1 MNKRSLRILGFY
13 QVQNMLVRLAPSRMS
28 KEIARRLK
36 PVCEA
41 EEVARS
47 LNDTEEAYRCLQSE
61 ASVPMGGIVD
71 IRPALEKA
79 RRDVTLEGQDCI
91 DIWNNVR
98 RYGDIR
104 QYFMD
109 KGEEYPQ
116 LAEKAEGI
124 GDFSLISHKMAG
136 VFDQNHQIRDN
147 ASPEL
152 MRLRN
157 RIVELERQTKR
168 YVTGVLQNKEYQKYF
183 QDALVTV
190 RNNRYVVPIKQEYR
204 HAFPGIVHDTSA
216 SGSTLYIE
224 PLAIVNAN
232 NDLQS
237 ARIGETKEI
246 ERIFRRLTA
255 LVSGQYDD
263 LMDSTK
269 CVAALEFAFAKAQLA
284 QQMKACRPSVSQKGI
299 VRLVQARHPLID
311 AKAVVPNTI
320 ILGGE
325 YRILLIT
332 GSNTG
337 GKTVSMK
344 TLGLLV
350 LMHQAGLFI
359 PVGEDS
365 ELPIFRDVFSDI
377 GDEQDIS
384 QNLSTFS
391 SHMKQIVYILRHCTA
406 DDLILADELGSG
418 TDPAEGSA
426 IAIAVLDALYRKGS
440 YVMVTT
446 HYNDLK
452 NYAYNTPGIENGH
465 VEFDEETLRPTYKL
479 RIGAAGSSHAFS
491 ISERLGM
498 PAEILA
504 KAKELRSKAQ
514 DVDMEAILTKLNSQS
529 KRMDEEQAELE
540 QKLADVRR
548 IEDELR
554 REKEKVSAKRQDIID
569 SSRREAF
576 DLKRNLR
583 VEAERIIREL
593 KQQSKDSSDKEKAK
607 AIDQARRAIQQIS
620 LPDKEK
626 PRRDPVDPSQLK
638 VGQSV
643 FINSLDGLG
652 TVTEINGKKLTVS
665 VRGMTVRV
673 KLQDVSAPYL
683 DEIKREEQAERKASA
698 SSSFRPIR
706 TASIATELNI
716 IGKTYQEALPD
727 VEKFLDQALAAGFS
741 PVRIIHGKGS
751 GALRRQIH
759 EFLDGQPFVK
769 KYALDDVEGGGAGAG
784 VTLVY
789 F

>member
-1 MNKRSLRILGFY
+1 MRILGFY
-13 QVQNMLVRLAPSRMS
+13 QVQNMLVRLAPSRLS
-28 KEIARRLK
+28 KEIARRLR
-36 PVCEA
+36 PVNDS
-41 EEVARS
+41 EVIERN
-47 LNDTEEAYRCLQSE
+47 LTDTEEAVRCMQTETST
-61 ASVPMGGIVD
+61 PFGGIVD
-71 IRPALEKA
+71 IRPSLEKA
-79 RRDVTLEGQDCI
+79 KREVTLDSHECI
-91 DIWNNVR
+91 DIWNNLQH
-98 RYGDIR
+98 YGEIR
-104 QYFMD
+104 SFFAD
-109 KGEEYPQ
+109 RGAEYPQ
-116 LAEKAEGI
+116 LAEQADVI
-124 GDFSLISHKMAG
+124 GDFSQLSHSFAT
-136 VFDQNHQIRDN
+136 VFDNNRQIRDN

-152 MRLRN
+152 MRLRS

-168 YVTGVLQNKEYQKYF
+168 YVNNVLQNKEYQKYF

-190 RNNRYVVPIKQEYR
+190 RNNRYVIPIKQEYR

-216 SGSTLYIE
+216 SGSTLYVE

-232 NDLQS
+232 NDLQA

-255 LVSGQYDD
+255 KVQQQYHD
-263 LMDSTK
+263 LYDSTK
-269 CVAALEFAFAKAQLA
+269 CVGQLEFAFAKAQLA
-284 QQMKACRPSVSQKGI
+284 LKMKACRPAVSKTREI
-299 VRLVQARHPLID
+299 KLIQARHPLID
-311 AKAVVPNTI
+311 AKHVVPNTI
-320 ILGGE
+320 VIGGD

-359 PVGEDS
+359 PVSESS
-365 ELPIFRDVFSDI
+365 ELPVFRDVFSDI

-391 SHMKQIVYILRHCTA
+391 SHMKQLIYILKHCGP

-426 IAIAVLDALYRKGS
+426 IAIAILDAFYKKGA

-465 VEFDEETLRPTYKL
+465 VEFDTETLQPTYKL

-498 PAEILA
+498 PKDILE
-504 KAKELRSKAQ
+504 KAKDLRSKAQ
-514 DVDMEAILTKLNSQS
+514 DMDMEKVLTQLNAQA
-529 KRMDEEQAELE
+529 KKMDEEQAELE
-540 QKLADVRR
+540 YRLKEARKL
-548 IEDELR
+548 EDDLR
-554 REKEKVSAKRQDIID
+554 RERDKVSSKRQDIIAA
-569 SSRREAF
+569 SRRDAV

-583 VEAERIIREL
+583 VEAEKIIREL
-593 KQQSKDSSDKEKAK
+593 KAQSKVGTDREKAK
-607 AIDQARRAIQQIS
+607 AIDKARRAIQQIS
-620 LPDKEK
+620 LPEAEK
-626 PRRDPVDPSQLK
+626 PQRDPIDLSKLK
-638 VGQSV
+638 VGQQVFVNNLDSV
-643 FINSLDGLG
+643 G
-652 TVTEINGKKLTVS
+652 TVEDIGSKQLTVS

-673 KLQDVSAPYL
+673 KFKDVSAPYL
-683 DEIKREEQAERKASA
+683 DELKKEKQAEKKAAAA
-698 SSSFRPIR
+698 SSYRPIR
-706 TASIATELNI
+706 TSSVATELNI
-716 IGKTYQEALPD
+716 IGKTFSEALPE
-727 VEKFLDQALAAGFS
+727 VERFLDQALAAGFS
-741 PVRIIHGKGS
+741 PVKIIHGKGS

-759 EFLDGQPFVK
+759 AFLDDQPFVK
-769 KYALDDVEGGGAGAG
+769 KYQLDDVDGGGAG

>member
-36 PVCEA
+36 PVCDA

-232 NDLQS
+232 NDLQA

-269 CVAALEFAFAKAQLA
+269 CVAALEFTFAKAQLA
-284 QQMKACRPSVSQKGI
+284 QQMKACRPAVSQKGI
-299 VRLVQARHPLID
+299 VHLVQARHPLID

-426 IAIAVLDALYRKGS
+426 IAIAVLDTLYRKGS

-491 ISERLGM
+491 ISKRLGM

-706 TASIATELNI
+706 TASVATELNI

-727 VEKFLDQALAAGFS
+727 VEKFLDQALASGFS
-741 PVRIIHGKGS
+741 PIRIIHGKGS

-759 EFLDGQPFVK
+759 EFLDSQPFVK
-769 KYALDDVEGGGAGAG
+769 KYALDDVEGGGAG

>member
-36 PVCEA
+36 PVHDKDA
-41 EEVARS
+41 VVHS
-47 LNDTEEAYRCLQSE
+47 LNDTEEALRCLQSE
-61 ASVPMGGIVD
+61 GSVPLGGMVD

-79 RRDVTLEGQDCI
+79 RRDVTLEGQECI

-98 RYGDIR
+98 SYGDIR

-109 KGEEYPQ
+109 KKEDYPQ
-116 LAEKAEGI
+116 LSEKAECI
-124 GDFSLISHKMAG
+124 GDFSLLAHKMAS

-157 RIVELERQTKR
+157 RITELERQTKR
-168 YVTGVLQNKEYQKYF
+168 YVTSILQSKEYQKYF

-190 RNNRYVVPIKQEYR
+190 RNNRYVIPIKQEYR

-232 NDLQS
+232 NDLQA

-255 LVSGQYDD
+255 IVSSQYET
-263 LMDSTK
+263 LMESTK
-269 CVAALEFAFAKAQLA
+269 SVAMLEFICAKAQLA
-284 QQMKACRPSVSQKGI
+284 LQMKACRPAVSQKGL
-299 VRLVQARHPLID
+299 VKLVQARHPLID
-311 AKAVVPNTI
+311 AKSVVPNTI
-320 ILGGE
+320 LLGSG

-359 PVGEDS
+359 PAGEDS

-391 SHMKQIVYILRHCTA
+391 SHMKQIIYILRHCTA

-498 PAEILA
+498 PADILA
-504 KAKELRSKAQ
+504 KAKELRNQAQ
-514 DVDMEAILTKLNSQS
+514 DVDMEAILTKLNSQA

-548 IEDELR
+548 MEEELR
-554 REKEKVSAKRQDIID
+554 KEKEKVSAKRQDIID

-593 KQQSKDSSDKEKAK
+593 KQQSKDNSDREKAK

-626 PRRDPVDPSQLK
+626 PHRDPVDLTKLK

-643 FINSLDGLG
+643 YINSLDGLG

-665 VRGMTVRV
+665 MRGMTVRV
-673 KLQDVSAPYL
+673 KPKDVSAPYL
-683 DEIKREEQAERKASA
+683 DEIKKEEQAQRRDNA

-706 TASIATELNI
+706 TDRVATEINI

-759 EFLDGQPFVK
+759 EFLDRQPFVK
-769 KYALDDVEGGGAGAG
+769 KYALDDVEGGGAG

>member
-79 RRDVTLEGQDCI
+79 RRDVPLEGQDCI

-109 KGEEYPQ
+109 KGEDYPQ

-232 NDLQS
+232 NDLQA

-255 LVSGQYDD
+255 LVSGQYED

-284 QQMKACRPSVSQKGI
+284 QQMKACRPAVSQKGI

-320 ILGGE
+320 VLGGE

-498 PAEILA
+498 PTEILA

-706 TASIATELNI
+706 TASVATELNI

-759 EFLDGQPFVK
+759 EFLDSQPFVK
-769 KYALDDVEGGGAGAG
+769 KYALDDVEGGGAG

>member
-1 MNKRSLRILGFY
+1 MNKRSMRILGFY
-13 QVQNMLVRLAPSRMS
+13 QVQNMLVRLAPSRLS
-28 KEIARRLK
+28 KEIARHLR
-36 PVCEA
+36 PSSEA
-41 EEVARS
+41 DAVERS
-47 LNDTEEAYRCLQSE
+47 LTDTEEGVRCLQYEVST
-61 ASVPMGGIVD
+61 PFGGIVD

-79 RRDVTLEGQDCI
+79 KREVTLEGKDCI
-91 DIWNNVR
+91 DIWNNIQ
-98 RYGDIR
+98 RYADIHT
-104 QYFMD
+104 FFTEKKD
-109 KGEEYPQ
+109 DYPQ
-116 LAEKAEGI
+116 LAEQATCI
-124 GDFSLISHKMAG
+124 ADFSQLAHKIAT
-136 VFDQNHQIRDN
+136 VFDNNHQIRDN

-152 MRLRN
+152 MRLRS
-157 RIVELERQTKR
+157 RITELERQTKR
-168 YVTGVLQNKEYQKYF
+168 YINGVIQNKDYQKYF
-183 QDALVTV
+183 QDVLVTV

-232 NDLQS
+232 NDLQT

-246 ERIFRRLTA
+246 ERIFRRLTSI
-255 LVSGQYDD
+255 VQGQYDD
-263 LMDSTK
+263 LMTSTM
-269 CVAALEFAFAKAQLA
+269 CVGNLEFIFTKAKLA
-284 QQMKACRPSVSQKGI
+284 VQMKACRPVASPNRM
-299 VRLVQARHPLID
+299 VRLIQARHPLID
-311 AKAVVPNTI
+311 ADHVVPNTI
-320 ILGGE
+320 IIGGD

-344 TLGLLV
+344 TLGLLA
-350 LMHQAGLFI
+350 LMNQSGLFL
-359 PVGEDS
+359 PVSDGS
-365 ELPIFRDVFSDI
+365 ELPVFRDIFADI

-391 SHMKQIVYILRHCTA
+391 SHMKQLIYILKHSGP

-426 IAIAVLDALYRKGS
+426 IAIAILEALYQKGP

-452 NYAYNTPGIENGH
+452 NYAYNAPGVENGH
-465 VEFDEETLRPTYKL
+465 VEFDVETLKPTYKL

-498 PAEILA
+498 PKTILE

-514 DVDMEAILTKLNSQS
+514 DMDMETILTKLNTQS
-529 KRMDEEQAELE
+529 RHMDEEQAELE
-540 QKLADVRR
+540 RRLAEARHV
-548 IEDELR
+548 EDELR
-554 REKEKVSAKRQDIID
+554 HERDKVSSKRQDIID
-569 SSRREAF
+569 SSRREAI

-583 VEAERIIREL
+583 IEAEKIIREL
-593 KQQSKDSSDKEKAK
+593 KQQAKEGTDSDKAK

-620 LPDKEK
+620 LPAKEQ
-626 PRRDPVDPSQLK
+626 PRRDPIDLSQLK
-638 VGQSV
+638 VGQRV

-652 TVTEINGKKLTVS
+652 TVTDIKGTRLTVS

-673 KLQDVSAPYL
+673 KTKDISAPYL
-683 DEIKREEQAERKASA
+683 SEIQKEKQEERRENAK
-698 SSSFRPIR
+698 SSYRPIR
-706 TASIATELNI
+706 SSGVATELNI
-716 IGKTYQEALPD
+716 IGKTFNDALPD
-727 VEKFLDQALAAGFS
+727 VEKFLDNALAAGFS

-751 GALRRQIH
+751 GALRHQIH
-759 EFLDGQPFVK
+759 EYLDQQSFVK
-769 KYALDDVEGGGAGAG
+769 QYKLDDAEGGGSG

>member
-13 QVQNMLVRLAPSRMS
+13 QVQNMLVRFAPSRMS

-232 NDLQS
+232 NDLQA

-255 LVSGQYDD
+255 LVSGQYED

-284 QQMKACRPSVSQKGI
+284 QQMKACRPAVSQKGI

-320 ILGGE
+320 VLGGE

-498 PAEILA
+498 PTEILA

-706 TASIATELNI
+706 TASVATELNI

-759 EFLDGQPFVK
+759 EFLDSQPFVK
-769 KYALDDVEGGGAGAG
+769 KYALDDVEGGGAG

>member
-36 PVCEA
+36 PVCDA

-232 NDLQS
+232 NDLQA

-284 QQMKACRPSVSQKGI
+284 QQMKACRPVVSQKGI

-391 SHMKQIVYILRHCTA
+391 SHMKQIVYILRHCTV

-626 PRRDPVDPSQLK
+626 PHRDPVDPSQLK

-706 TASIATELNI
+706 TASVATELNI

-759 EFLDGQPFVK
+759 EFLDSQPFVK
-769 KYALDDVEGGGAGAG
+769 KYALDDVEGGGAG

>member
-13 QVQNMLVRLAPSRMS
+13 QVQNMLVRLAPSRLS
-28 KEIARRLK
+28 KEIARRLR
-36 PVCEA
+36 PVSDA
-41 EEVARS
+41 DVIAKN
-47 LNDTEEAYRCLQSE
+47 LTDTEEAVRCLQTETST
-61 ASVPMGGIVD
+61 PFGGIVD
-71 IRPALEKA
+71 IRPSLEKA
-79 RRDVTLEGQDCI
+79 KREVTLDSHECI
-91 DIWNNVR
+91 DIWNNLQH
-98 RYGDIR
+98 YGEIR
-104 QYFMD
+104 SFFAERGAD
-109 KGEEYPQ
+109 YPQ
-116 LAEKAEGI
+116 LAEEAEVI
-124 GDFSLISHKMAG
+124 GDFSQLAHSFAQ
-136 VFDQNHQIRDN
+136 VFDNNRQIRDN

-152 MRLRN
+152 MRLRS

-168 YVTGVLQNKEYQKYF
+168 YVNNVLQNKEYQKYF

-190 RNNRYVVPIKQEYR
+190 RNNRYVIPIKQEYR

-216 SGSTLYIE
+216 SGSTLYVE

-232 NDLQS
+232 NDLQA

-255 LVSGQYDD
+255 KVQQQYHD
-263 LMDSTK
+263 LYDSTK
-269 CVAALEFAFAKAQLA
+269 CVGQLEFAFAKAQLA
-284 QQMKACRPSVSQKGI
+284 LKMKACRPAVPKTRI
-299 VRLVQARHPLID
+299 IKLIQARHPLID
-311 AKAVVPNTI
+311 PKHVVPNTI
-320 ILGGE
+320 IIGGD

-359 PVGEDS
+359 PVSESS
-365 ELPIFRDVFSDI
+365 ELPVFRDVFSDI

-391 SHMKQIVYILRHCTA
+391 SHMKQLIYILKHCGP

-426 IAIAVLDALYRKGS
+426 IAIAILDAFYKKGA

-465 VEFDEETLRPTYKL
+465 VEFDTETLQPTYKL

-498 PAEILA
+498 PKDILE
-504 KAKELRSKAQ
+504 KAKDLRSKAQ
-514 DVDMEAILTKLNSQS
+514 DMDMEKVLTQLNEQA
-529 KRMDEEQAELE
+529 KKMDEEQAELE
-540 QKLADVRR
+540 YRLKEARKL
-548 IEDELR
+548 EDDLR
-554 REKEKVSAKRQDIID
+554 RERDKVSSKRQDIIAA
-569 SSRREAF
+569 SRRDAV

-583 VEAERIIREL
+583 VEAEKIIREL
-593 KQQSKDSSDKEKAK
+593 KAQSKVGTDREKAK
-607 AIDQARRAIQQIS
+607 AIDKARRAIQQIS
-620 LPDKEK
+620 LPEAAK
-626 PRRDPVDPSQLK
+626 PQRDPIDLSKLK
-638 VGQSV
+638 VGQQVFVNNLDSV
-643 FINSLDGLG
+643 G
-652 TVTEINGKKLTVS
+652 TVEDIGAKQLTVS

-673 KLQDVSAPYL
+673 KSKDVSAPYL
-683 DEIKREEQAERKASA
+683 DELKKEKQAEKKAA
-698 SSSFRPIR
+698 AASSFRPIR
-706 TASIATELNI
+706 TSSVATELNV
-716 IGKTYQEALPD
+716 IGKTFSEAQP
-727 VEKFLDQALAAGFS
+727 EIERFLDQALAAGFS
-741 PVRIIHGKGS
+741 PVKIIHGKGS
-751 GALRRQIH
+751 GALRRQVH
-759 EFLDGQPFVK
+759 AFLDDQPFVK
-769 KYALDDVEGGGAGAG
+769 KYQLDDVDGGGAG

>member
-13 QVQNMLVRLAPSRMS
+13 QVQNMLVRLAPSRLS
-28 KEIARRLK
+28 KEIARRLR
-36 PVCEA
+36 PVSDA
-41 EEVARS
+41 DVIAKN
-47 LNDTEEAYRCLQSE
+47 LTDTEEAVRCLQTETST
-61 ASVPMGGIVD
+61 PFGGIVD
-71 IRPALEKA
+71 IRPSLEKA
-79 RRDVTLEGQDCI
+79 KREVTLDSHECI
-91 DIWNNVR
+91 DIWNNLQH
-98 RYGDIR
+98 YGEIR
-104 QYFMD
+104 SFFAERGAD
-109 KGEEYPQ
+109 YPQ
-116 LAEKAEGI
+116 LAEEAEVI
-124 GDFSLISHKMAG
+124 GDFSQLAHSFAQ
-136 VFDQNHQIRDN
+136 VFDNNRQIRDN

-152 MRLRN
+152 MRLRS

-168 YVTGVLQNKEYQKYF
+168 YVNNVLQNKEYQKYF

-190 RNNRYVVPIKQEYR
+190 RNNRYVIPIKQEYR

-216 SGSTLYIE
+216 SGSTLYVE

-232 NDLQS
+232 NDLQA

-255 LVSGQYDD
+255 KVQQQYHD
-263 LMDSTK
+263 LYDSTK
-269 CVAALEFAFAKAQLA
+269 CVGQLEFAFAKAQLSLK
-284 QQMKACRPSVSQKGI
+284 MKACRPAVSKTREI
-299 VRLVQARHPLID
+299 KLIQARHPLID
-311 AKAVVPNTI
+311 AKHVVPNTI
-320 ILGGE
+320 VIGGD

-359 PVGEDS
+359 PVSESS
-365 ELPIFRDVFSDI
+365 ELPVFRDVFSDI

-391 SHMKQIVYILRHCTA
+391 SHMKQLIYILKHCGP

-426 IAIAVLDALYRKGS
+426 IAIAILDAFYKKGA

-465 VEFDEETLRPTYKL
+465 VEFDTETLQPTYKL

-498 PAEILA
+498 PKDILE
-504 KAKELRSKAQ
+504 KAKDLRSKAQ
-514 DVDMEAILTKLNSQS
+514 DMDMEKVLTQLNEQA
-529 KRMDEEQAELE
+529 KKMDEEQAELE
-540 QKLADVRR
+540 YRLKEARKL
-548 IEDELR
+548 EDDLR
-554 REKEKVSAKRQDIID
+554 RERDKVSSKRQDIIAA
-569 SSRREAF
+569 SRRDAV

-583 VEAERIIREL
+583 VEAEKIIREL
-593 KQQSKDSSDKEKAK
+593 KAQSKVGTDREKAK
-607 AIDQARRAIQQIS
+607 AIDKARRAIQQIS
-620 LPDKEK
+620 LPEAAK
-626 PRRDPVDPSQLK
+626 PQRDPIDLSKLK
-638 VGQSV
+638 VGQQVFVNNLDSV
-643 FINSLDGLG
+643 G
-652 TVTEINGKKLTVS
+652 TVEDIGSKQLTVS

-673 KLQDVSAPYL
+673 KSKDVSAPYL
-683 DEIKREEQAERKASA
+683 DELKKEKQAEKKAA
-698 SSSFRPIR
+698 AASSFRPIR
-706 TASIATELNI
+706 TSSVATELNV
-716 IGKTYQEALPD
+716 IGKTFSEAQP
-727 VEKFLDQALAAGFS
+727 EIERFLDQALAAGFS
-741 PVRIIHGKGS
+741 PVKIIHGKGS
-751 GALRRQIH
+751 GALRRQVH
-759 EFLDGQPFVK
+759 AFLDDQPFVK
-769 KYALDDVEGGGAGAG
+769 KYQLDDVDGGGAG

>member
-1 MNKRSLRILGFY
+1 MNKRSMRILGFY
-13 QVQNMLVRLAPSRMS
+13 QVQNMLVRLAPSRLS
-28 KEIARRLK
+28 KEIARRLR
-36 PVCEA
+36 PVNDS
-41 EEVARS
+41 EVIERN
-47 LNDTEEAYRCLQSE
+47 LTDTEEAVRCMQTETST
-61 ASVPMGGIVD
+61 PFGGIVD
-71 IRPALEKA
+71 IRPSLEKA
-79 RRDVTLEGQDCI
+79 KREVTLDSHECI
-91 DIWNNVR
+91 DIWNNLQH
-98 RYGDIR
+98 YGEIR
-104 QYFMD
+104 SFFAD
-109 KGEEYPQ
+109 RGAEYPQ
-116 LAEKAEGI
+116 LAEQADVI
-124 GDFSLISHKMAG
+124 GDFSQLSHSFAT
-136 VFDQNHQIRDN
+136 VFDNNRQIRDN

-152 MRLRN
+152 MRLRS

-168 YVTGVLQNKEYQKYF
+168 YVNNVLQNKEYQKYF

-190 RNNRYVVPIKQEYR
+190 RNNRYVIPIKQEYR

-216 SGSTLYIE
+216 SGSTLYVE

-232 NDLQS
+232 NDLQA

-255 LVSGQYDD
+255 KVQQQYHD
-263 LMDSTK
+263 LYDSTK
-269 CVAALEFAFAKAQLA
+269 CVGQLEFAFAKAQLA
-284 QQMKACRPSVSQKGI
+284 LKMKACRPAVSKTREI
-299 VRLVQARHPLID
+299 KLIQARHPLID
-311 AKAVVPNTI
+311 AKHVVPNTI
-320 ILGGE
+320 VIGGD

-359 PVGEDS
+359 PVSESS
-365 ELPIFRDVFSDI
+365 ELPVFRDVFSDI

-391 SHMKQIVYILRHCTA
+391 SHMKQLIYILKHCGP

-426 IAIAVLDALYRKGS
+426 IAIAILDAFYKKGA

-465 VEFDEETLRPTYKL
+465 VEFDTETLQPTYKL

-498 PAEILA
+498 PKDILE
-504 KAKELRSKAQ
+504 KAKDLRSKAQ
-514 DVDMEAILTKLNSQS
+514 DMDMEKVLTQLNAQA
-529 KRMDEEQAELE
+529 KKMDEEQAELE
-540 QKLADVRR
+540 YRLKEARKL
-548 IEDELR
+548 EDDLR
-554 REKEKVSAKRQDIID
+554 RERDKVSSKRQDIIAA
-569 SSRREAF
+569 SRRDAV

-583 VEAERIIREL
+583 VEAEKIIREL
-593 KQQSKDSSDKEKAK
+593 KAQSKVGTDREKAK
-607 AIDQARRAIQQIS
+607 AIDKARRAIQQIS
-620 LPDKEK
+620 LPEAAK
-626 PRRDPVDPSQLK
+626 PQRDPIDLSKLK
-638 VGQSV
+638 VGQQVFVNNLDSV
-643 FINSLDGLG
+643 G
-652 TVTEINGKKLTVS
+652 TVEDIGAKQLTVS

-673 KLQDVSAPYL
+673 KFKDVSAPYL
-683 DEIKREEQAERKASA
+683 DELKKEKQAEKKAAAA
-698 SSSFRPIR
+698 SSYRPIR
-706 TASIATELNI
+706 TSSVATELNI
-716 IGKTYQEALPD
+716 IGKTFSEALPE
-727 VEKFLDQALAAGFS
+727 VERFLDQALAAGFS
-741 PVRIIHGKGS
+741 PVKIIHGKGS

-759 EFLDGQPFVK
+759 AFLDDQPFVK
-769 KYALDDVEGGGAGAG
+769 KYQLDDVDGGGAG

>member
-36 PVCEA
+36 PVCDA

-79 RRDVTLEGQDCI
+79 QRDVTLEGQDCI

-232 NDLQS
+232 NDLQA

-269 CVAALEFAFAKAQLA
+269 CVATLEFTFAKAQLA
-284 QQMKACRPSVSQKGI
+284 QQMKACRPAVSPKGI

-683 DEIKREEQAERKASA
+683 DEIKREEQAERKTSA

-706 TASIATELNI
+706 TASVATELNI

-759 EFLDGQPFVK
+759 EFLDSQPFVK
-769 KYALDDVEGGGAGAG
+769 KYALDDVEGGGAG

>member
-13 QVQNMLVRLAPSRMS
+13 QVQNMVTRLAPSKLS
-28 KEIARRLK
+28 KEIARRLRPSDDAK
-36 PVCEA
+36 EIEKILEDTVEA
-41 EEVARS
+41 VH
-47 LNDTEEAYRCLQSE
+47 CLQFE
-61 ASVPMGGIVD
+61 TATPFGGIRD

-79 RRDVTLEGQDCI
+79 KREVTLEPQECI
-91 DIWNNVR
+91 DIWMNVV
-98 RYGDIR
+98 RYNEIR
-104 QYFMD
+104 DYFTEKKID
-109 KGEEYPQ
+109 YPQ
-116 LAEKAEGI
+116 LFEEAEGI
-124 GDFSLISHKMAG
+124 GDFSNLAHKMAT
-136 VFDQNHQIRDN
+136 VFDNNHQIRDN

-152 MRLRN
+152 MRLRT

-168 YVTGVLQNKEYQKYF
+168 YVQSVLANKDYQKYF

-190 RNNRYVVPIKQEYR
+190 RNNRYVIPIKQEYR
-204 HAFPGIVHDTSA
+204 HAFPGIVHDMSA

-232 NDLQS
+232 NDLQA
-237 ARIGETKEI
+237 ARLGETKEI
-246 ERIFRRLTA
+246 ERIFRRLTT
-255 LVSGQYDD
+255 LVKGQYED
-263 LMDSTK
+263 LYESTM
-269 CVAALEFAFAKAQLA
+269 CVGQLEFIFAKAQLA
-284 QQMKACRPSVSQKGI
+284 INMKACRPAISKT
-299 VRLVQARHPLID
+299 RELKLYQARHPLID
-311 AKAVVPNTI
+311 PKKVVPNTI
-320 ILGGE
+320 LLGGD

-350 LMHQAGLFI
+350 LMHQAGLFL
-359 PVGEDS
+359 PVGEAS
-365 ELPIFRDVFSDI
+365 EMPIFHDVLADI

-391 SHMKQIVYILRHCTA
+391 SHMKQLIYIIHHCGP

-426 IAIAVLDALYRKGS
+426 IAIAILDALYQKGS

-465 VEFDEETLRPTYKL
+465 VEFDVETLQPTYKL
-479 RIGAAGSSHAFS
+479 RIGSAGSSHAFS

-498 PAEILA
+498 PKAILD

-514 DVDMEAILTKLNSQS
+514 DVDMEAILTKVNSQS
-529 KRMDEEQAELE
+529 KRLDEEEAELTKRLQDARHME
-540 QKLADVRR
+540 
-548 IEDELR
+548 EELR
-554 REKEKVSAKRQDIID
+554 KEKDKVSAKRQDIID
-569 SSRREAF
+569 SSRKEAF

-583 VEAERIIREL
+583 IEAERIIREL
-593 KQQSKDSSDKEKAK
+593 KQQSKDSSDREKAK

-620 LPDKEK
+620 LPEKEK
-626 PRRDPVDPSQLK
+626 AHRDPIDVKSLK

-643 FINSLDGLG
+643 FINSLGGLG
-652 TVTEINGKKLTVS
+652 TVMEINGKRITVS
-665 VRGMTVRV
+665 AHGMTVRV
-673 KLQDVSAPYL
+673 KASDISAPYL
-683 DEIKREEQAERKASA
+683 DEIKKEQREEKKQNAKTTY
-698 SSSFRPIR
+698 RPIR
-706 TASIATELNI
+706 SDSVSTELNI
-716 IGKTYQEALPD
+716 IGQTFNEAQPAI
-727 VEKFLDQALAAGFS
+727 ERFLDQALAAGYS

-751 GALRRQIH
+751 GALRRQVH
-759 EFLDGQPFVK
+759 NFLTEQPFVK
-769 KYALDDVEGGGAGAG
+769 KFQLDDADGGGAG

>member
-79 RRDVTLEGQDCI
+79 WRDVTLEGQDCI

-109 KGEEYPQ
+109 KGEDYPQ

-124 GDFSLISHKMAG
+124 GDFSLISYKMAG

-232 NDLQS
+232 NDLQA

-706 TASIATELNI
+706 TASVATELNI

-769 KYALDDVEGGGAGAG
+769 KYALDDVEGGGAG

>member
-36 PVCEA
+36 PVCDA

-232 NDLQS
+232 NDLQA

-269 CVAALEFAFAKAQLA
+269 CVAALEFTFAKAQLA
-284 QQMKACRPSVSQKGI
+284 QQMKACRPAVSQKGI

-626 PRRDPVDPSQLK
+626 PHRDPVDPSQLK

-706 TASIATELNI
+706 TASVATELNI

-759 EFLDGQPFVK
+759 EFLDSQPFVK
-769 KYALDDVEGGGAGAG
+769 KYALDDVEGGGAG

>member
-13 QVQNMLVRLAPSRMS
+13 QVQSMLVRLAPSRMS
-28 KEIARRLK
+28 KEIARRLR
-36 PVCEA
+36 PVSDETA
-41 EEVARS
+41 VAQS
-47 LNDTEEAYRCLQSE
+47 LNDTEEAFRCLQSE
-61 ASVPMGGIVD
+61 APVPLGGIAD

-104 QYFMD
+104 QYFTD
-109 KGEEYPQ
+109 KGEVYPQ
-116 LAEKAEGI
+116 LTEKAGDI
-124 GDFSLISHKMAG
+124 GDFSLISHKMAS

-157 RIVELERQTKR
+157 RIAELERQTKR
-168 YVTGVLQNKEYQKYF
+168 YVTGILQNKEYQKYF

-190 RNNRYVVPIKQEYR
+190 RNNRYVIPIKQEYR

-224 PLAIVNAN
+224 PLAVVNAN
-232 NDLQS
+232 NDLQA

-255 LVSGQYDD
+255 IVSSQYEE

-269 CVAALEFAFAKAQLA
+269 CVAMVEFIFAKAQLA
-284 QQMKACRPSVSQKGI
+284 VQMKACRPAVSQKGL
-299 VRLVQARHPLID
+299 VKLVQARHPLID

-320 ILGGE
+320 ILGGD

-426 IAIAVLDALYRKGS
+426 IAIAVLDALHKKGS

-498 PAEILA
+498 PADILA
-504 KAKELRSKAQ
+504 KARELRSKAQ

-529 KRMDEEQAELE
+529 RRMDEEQAELE
-540 QKLADVRR
+540 KKLADVRR
-548 IEDELR
+548 LEDELR

-593 KQQSKDSSDKEKAK
+593 KQQSKDSSDREKAK

-626 PRRDPVDPSQLK
+626 PRRDPVDPAQLK

-643 FINSLDGLG
+643 YINSLDGLG
-652 TVTEINGKKLTVS
+652 TVEEINGRKLTVS

-683 DEIKREEQAERKASA
+683 DEIKKEEQAERRANA
-698 SSSFRPIR
+698 VSSFRPIR
-706 TASIATELNI
+706 TASVATELNV

-759 EFLDGQPFVK
+759 EFLDSQPFVK
-769 KYALDDVEGGGAGAG
+769 KYALDDAEGGGAG

>member
-36 PVCEA
+36 PVCDA

-109 KGEEYPQ
+109 KGEDYPQ

-232 NDLQS
+232 NDLQA

-284 QQMKACRPSVSQKGI
+284 QQMKACRPVVSQKGI

-311 AKAVVPNTI
+311 VKAVVPNTI

-626 PRRDPVDPSQLK
+626 PRRDPVDPLQLK

-706 TASIATELNI
+706 TASVATELNI

-769 KYALDDVEGGGAGAG
+769 KYALDDVEGGGAG

>member
-232 NDLQS
+232 NDLQA

-269 CVAALEFAFAKAQLA
+269 CVAALEFTFAKAQLA
-284 QQMKACRPSVSQKGI
+284 QQMKACRPAVSQKGI

-706 TASIATELNI
+706 TASVATELNI

-769 KYALDDVEGGGAGAG
+769 KYALDDVEGGGAG

>member
-1 MNKRSLRILGFY
+1 MNKRSMRILGFY
-13 QVQNMLVRLAPSRMS
+13 QVQNMLVRLAPSRLS
-28 KEIARRLK
+28 KEIARRLR
-36 PVCEA
+36 PVNDS
-41 EEVARS
+41 EVIERN
-47 LNDTEEAYRCLQSE
+47 LTDTEEAVRCMQTETST
-61 ASVPMGGIVD
+61 PFGGIVD
-71 IRPALEKA
+71 IRPSLEKA
-79 RRDVTLEGQDCI
+79 KREVTLDSHECI
-91 DIWNNVR
+91 DIWNNLQH
-98 RYGDIR
+98 YGEIR
-104 QYFMD
+104 SFFAD
-109 KGEEYPQ
+109 RGAEYPQ
-116 LAEKAEGI
+116 LAEQADVI
-124 GDFSLISHKMAG
+124 GDFSQLSHSFAT
-136 VFDQNHQIRDN
+136 VFDNNRQIRDN

-152 MRLRN
+152 MRLRS

-168 YVTGVLQNKEYQKYF
+168 YVNNVLQNKEYQKYF

-190 RNNRYVVPIKQEYR
+190 RNNRYVIPIKQEYR

-216 SGSTLYIE
+216 SGSTLYVE

-232 NDLQS
+232 NDLQA

-255 LVSGQYDD
+255 KVQQQYHD
-263 LMDSTK
+263 LYDSTK
-269 CVAALEFAFAKAQLA
+269 CVGQLEFAFAKAQLA
-284 QQMKACRPSVSQKGI
+284 LKMKACRPAVSKTREI
-299 VRLVQARHPLID
+299 KLIQARHPLID
-311 AKAVVPNTI
+311 AKHVVPNTI
-320 ILGGE
+320 VIGGD

-359 PVGEDS
+359 PVSESS
-365 ELPIFRDVFSDI
+365 ELPVFRDVFSDI

-391 SHMKQIVYILRHCTA
+391 SHMKQLIYILKHCGP

-426 IAIAVLDALYRKGS
+426 IAIAILDAFYKKGA

-465 VEFDEETLRPTYKL
+465 VEFDTETLQPTYKL

-498 PAEILA
+498 PKDILE
-504 KAKELRSKAQ
+504 KAKDLRSKAQ
-514 DVDMEAILTKLNSQS
+514 DMDMEKVLTQLNEQA
-529 KRMDEEQAELE
+529 KKMDEEQAELE
-540 QKLADVRR
+540 YRLKEARKL
-548 IEDELR
+548 EDDLR
-554 REKEKVSAKRQDIID
+554 RERDKVSSKRQDIIAA
-569 SSRREAF
+569 SRRDAV

-583 VEAERIIREL
+583 VEAEKIIREL
-593 KQQSKDSSDKEKAK
+593 KAQSKVGTDREKAK
-607 AIDQARRAIQQIS
+607 AIDKARRAIQQIS
-620 LPDKEK
+620 LPEAEK
-626 PRRDPVDPSQLK
+626 PQRDPIDLSKLK
-638 VGQSV
+638 VGQQVFVNNLDSV
-643 FINSLDGLG
+643 G
-652 TVTEINGKKLTVS
+652 TVEDIGSKQLTVS

-673 KLQDVSAPYL
+673 KFKDVSAPYM
-683 DEIKREEQAERKASA
+683 DELKKEKQAEKKAAAA
-698 SSSFRPIR
+698 SSYRPIR
-706 TASIATELNI
+706 TSSVATELNI
-716 IGKTYQEALPD
+716 IGKTFSEALPE
-727 VEKFLDQALAAGFS
+727 VERFLDQALAAGFS
-741 PVRIIHGKGS
+741 PVKIIHGKGS

-759 EFLDGQPFVK
+759 AFLDDQPFVK
-769 KYALDDVEGGGAGAG
+769 KYQLDDVDGGGAG

>member
-1 MNKRSLRILGFY
+1 
-13 QVQNMLVRLAPSRMS
+13 MLVRLAPSRMS

-109 KGEEYPQ
+109 KGEDYPQ

-124 GDFSLISHKMAG
+124 GDFSLISYKMAG

-232 NDLQS
+232 NDLQA

-269 CVAALEFAFAKAQLA
+269 CVAALEFTFAKAQLA
-284 QQMKACRPSVSQKGI
+284 QQMKACRPAVSQKGI

-706 TASIATELNI
+706 TASVATELNI

-759 EFLDGQPFVK
+759 EFLDSQPFVK
-769 KYALDDVEGGGAGAG
+769 KYALDDVEGGGAG

>member
-13 QVQNMLVRLAPSRMS
+13 QVQQMLVRLAPSRLS
-28 KEIARRLK
+28 KEIARRLR
-36 PVCEA
+36 PSSDSQV
-41 EEVARS
+41 VAS
-47 LNDTEEAYRCLQSE
+47 WLNDTEEAVHCLQCE
-61 ASVPMGGIVD
+61 ATTPFGGIVD

-79 RRDVTLEGQDCI
+79 SREVTLDGQECI
-91 DIWNNVR
+91 DIWNNVQ

-104 QYFMD
+104 TYFAD
-109 KGEEYPQ
+109 KKDDYPQ
-116 LAEKAEGI
+116 LEEKSQAI
-124 GDFSLISHKMAG
+124 GDFSQLAHKMAT
-136 VFDQNHQIRDN
+136 VFDNNHQIRDN

-152 MRLRN
+152 MRLRS

-168 YVTGVLQNKEYQKYF
+168 YINSVLQNKDNQKYF
-183 QDALVTV
+183 QDVLVTV

-216 SGSTLYIE
+216 SGSTLYVE

-232 NDLQS
+232 NDLQA

-246 ERIFRRLTA
+246 ERIFRRLTSI
-255 LVSGQYDD
+255 VQGQYES
-263 LMDSTK
+263 LTDSTA
-269 CVAALEFAFAKAQLA
+269 CVGNLEFIFAKAQLA
-284 QQMKACRPSVSQKGI
+284 LQMKACRPLVSKKRL
-299 VRLVQARHPLID
+299 VKLVQARHPLID
-311 AKAVVPNTI
+311 AKHVVPNTI
-320 ILGGE
+320 IIGGD

-350 LMHQAGLFI
+350 LMHQAGLFL
-359 PVGEDS
+359 PVGEES
-365 ELPIFRDVFSDI
+365 ELPVFRDVFADI

-391 SHMKQIVYILRHCTA
+391 SHMKQLIYILKHCTA

-426 IAIAVLDALYRKGS
+426 IAIAILDALYQKGV

-465 VEFDEETLRPTYKL
+465 VEFDVNTLQPTYKL

-498 PAEILA
+498 PLDILA

-514 DVDMEAILTKLNSQS
+514 DVDMEAILTKLNMQS
-529 KRMDEEQAELE
+529 KRMDEEEAELE
-540 QKLADVRR
+540 RR
-548 IEDELR
+548 LTSIRHTEDELR
-554 REKEKVSAKRQDIID
+554 KEKEKVSSKRQDIID
-569 SSRREAF
+569 SSRREAV

-583 VEAERIIREL
+583 IEAERIIREL
-593 KQQSKDSSDKEKAK
+593 KQQSKDSSDREKAK
-607 AIDQARRAIQQIS
+607 AIDKARRAIQQIS

-626 PRRDPVDPSQLK
+626 PHRDPVDAGQLK
-638 VGQSV
+638 IGQSV
-643 FINSLDGLG
+643 FVNSLDGLG

-683 DEIKREEQAERKASA
+683 DEIKKEKQEEKKANA
-698 SSSFRPIR
+698 KSSYRPIR
-706 TASIATELNI
+706 TNSVATELNI
-716 IGKTYQEALPD
+716 IGKTFNEALPD
-727 VEKFLDQALAAGFS
+727 VERFLDQALAAGFS
-741 PVRIIHGKGS
+741 PVKIIHGKGS
-751 GALRRQIH
+751 GALRRQVH
-759 EFLDGQPFVK
+759 EFLARQPFVK
-769 KYALDDVEGGGAGAG
+769 SYQLDDVEGGGAG
-784 VTLVY
+784 VTVVY